1 MWCPK
6 CKTEYREG
14 ITVCADCGTPLEEGS
29 EEDFDVVELCSLK
42 DEQMAEKFLE
52 YLLYSDIS
60 GAKKRYEE
68 ETGVYTVTVPTSLE
82 KKAEKLFE
90 GFMIV
95 VEEEHEKEKAA
106 RQAELAAAEDVSGD
120 GTEEKED
127 QSGSGESQEYDW
139 DAEGEVKSDID
150 PFDTEE
156 AENLVSEDEI
166 EDTPKDLLYTPAKE
180 YVKKED
186 EYKDLKFSGLT
197 FILFG
202 IAGLVYLTLCKLD
215 VIPIQYNLVVFIAIA
230 VMFAV
235 FLVLGISSMVKS
247 GKVKKQIPVEEET
260 TRNMK
265 NWLQEN
271 LTSEKI
277 AGWKDTNVSEA
288 ENDLLLMAH
297 IRASLMKQYPDAD
310 VAYLEMIS
318 EEYYNESV
326 LNEDFS
332 EEE

>member
-1 MWCPK
+1 MWCPR

-29 EEDFDVVELCSLK
+29 VEDFDVAELCSLK
-42 DEQMAEKFLE
+42 DEQMAEKLLE

-60 GAKKRYEE
+60 GAKKRYED
-68 ETGVYTVTVPTSLE
+68 ETGVYTITVPTSLE

-95 VEEEHEKEKAA
+95 IEEEHEKEKEA
-106 RQAELAAAEDVSGD
+106 RQAEAEDASGD
-120 GTEEKED
+120 GTEGKED

-139 DAEGEVKSDID
+139 DAEEEVKSDID

-235 FLVLGISSMVKS
+235 FLALGISSMVKS

-277 AGWKDTNVSEA
+277 AGWKDANVSEA